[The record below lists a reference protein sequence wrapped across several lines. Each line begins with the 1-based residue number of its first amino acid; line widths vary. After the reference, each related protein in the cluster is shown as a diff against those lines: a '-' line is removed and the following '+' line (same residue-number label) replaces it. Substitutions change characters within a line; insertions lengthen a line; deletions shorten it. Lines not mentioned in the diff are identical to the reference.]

1 MNLKQ
6 KNTVHNW
13 SSSLM
18 FPSPSSAVPKVL
30 IDIFSSLRYG
40 FPDTAS
46 QTMRVSSAIWK
57 LSVLTRQVE
66 MCLFL
71 TEMEFSLCIVL
82 YDQKIFFFFWKK
94 AQCSLCFYVS
104 PSNCKAKE
112 EYVHFKGN
120 GMCLCPRIFELN
132 IWLQTFSAPHSS
144 WRRKITEKE
153 TNSTFATLSSLGH
166 GFKSSS
172 SQCKGEFSVW

>member
-18 FPSPSSAVPKVL
+18 FPSPSSAVPQVL

-57 LSVLTRQVE
+57 LSVLTRHVE

-82 YDQKIFFFFWKK
+82 YDQKILFFGKRLNVHCVSMFPLQTVKQRKSMSILK
-94 AQCSLCFYVS
+94 AMACVC
-104 PSNCKAKE
+104 AR
-112 EYVHFKGN
+112 G
-120 GMCLCPRIFELN
+120 FELN
-132 IWLQTFSAPHSS
+132 IWLQTFSAPHSL
-144 WRRKITEKE
+144 WRRKITERE